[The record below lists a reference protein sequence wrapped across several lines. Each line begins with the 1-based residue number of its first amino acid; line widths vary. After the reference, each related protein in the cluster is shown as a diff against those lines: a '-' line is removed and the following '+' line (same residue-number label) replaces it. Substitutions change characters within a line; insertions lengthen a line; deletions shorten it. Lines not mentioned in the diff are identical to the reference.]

1 MAVKIVTDSTADL
14 LPAIAAELDIAVV
27 PLTVYFGEEV
37 LRDGVDITAAEF
49 LARLTTGSIHPRTS
63 QPSPEAFKEVYS
75 SLLAAGHQ
83 VVSIHVAAK
92 LSGTMNSAL
101 VARQALQAED
111 KITVIDSTWATMTLG
126 LVAIN
131 AAKAARA
138 GKSVQEIVL
147 VSRDVMANLHLIFF
161 CDTLEYL
168 QRGGRIGRAQAFV
181 GGLLNIKP
189 ILSLWDAEIHP
200 VERVRTRSRALERL
214 RELAVSFGPVKEFC
228 VLHSGSPQDARSL
241 FDFLGQRYPDAT
253 AYFGDLGP
261 VITTHVGPGVVGFGM
276 RSG

>member
-14 LPAIAAELDIAVV
+14 LPAIATELDIAVV
-27 PLTVYFGEEV
+27 PLTVHFGEEV
-37 LRDGVDITAAEF
+37 LRDGVDITAVEF
-49 LARLTTGSIHPRTS
+49 LKRLTTSSIHPRTS

-101 VARQALQAED
+101 VARQALHAED
-111 KITVIDSTWATMTLG
+111 RITIIDSTWATMTLG

-138 GKSVQEIVL
+138 GKSVQEVVE
-147 VSRDVMANLHLIFF
+147 VSQDVMASLHLVFF

-189 ILSLWDAEIHP
+189 VLSLRDGVIHP

-214 RELAVSFGPVKEFC
+214 RELAVSFGMAREFC

-241 FDFLGQRYPDAT
+241 FDFLVQRYPDAT
-253 AYFGDLGP
+253 PYFGDLGP
-261 VITTHVGPGVVGFGM
+261 VITTHVGPGVVGFGL